1 MSTRTWTS
9 RTLPRLSRLLVLMWR
24 SFDAYP
30 EGESIDPEACQFS
43 SCVIESQPV
52 THLRAPCTSDKQAID
67 KLSPGDAVIIFTP
80 DSQ

>member
-1 MSTRTWTS
+1 MSIRTWTS
-9 RTLPRLSRLLVLMWR
+9 RMLPRLSRLLVLMWR

-30 EGESIDPEACQFS
+30 EGESIDPEACQYQCYAIRVPIAELCS
-43 SCVIESQPV
+43 P
-52 THLRAPCTSDKQAID
+52 LDKQAID

>member
-1 MSTRTWTS
+1 MFTRIWTF
-9 RTLPRLSRLLVLMWR
+9 RTLPCLLPLLLLTWR

-30 EGESIDPEACQFS
+30 EGESIDPEACQLS
-43 SCVIESQPV
+43 RRVVPKLD
-52 THLRAPCTSDKQAID
+52 TDLLTLCTLDKQAID

>member
-1 MSTRTWTS
+1 MSTRTWTF
-9 RTLPRLSRLLVLMWR
+9 RTLPSLLPLLLLTWH

-43 SCVIESQPV
+43 CCVTQKIS
-52 THLRAPCTSDKQAID
+52 TYLHTLCTLDKQAID